1 MMVECIYV
9 IKTRKEAV
17 TVLDLFILTRDEAVL
32 TEHIRHMSTHD
43 DEGAFSII
51 RGSVSELTTLTKM
64 LSILRRNGLIDDNDA
79 LYYIRRNRNSV
90 EAAGQEEN
98 D

>member
-1 MMVECIYV
+1 MEKNLYV
-9 IKTRKEAV
+9 IKTRKEAL
-17 TVLDLFILTRDEAVL
+17 TVLDLFIMTRADAVL
-32 TEHIRHMSTHD
+32 TEHIRHMSTYD
-43 DEGAFSII
+43 DECAFSII

-79 LYYIRRNRNSV
+79 LYYIRRSRSSV